1 MRIALQLLFSILSI
15 SLVAQ
20 NISIQGVLRDPN
32 GRTVDDGTYSVIFS
46 IYDVASSGTALWTD
60 TYENLQ
66 VNHGVFQA
74 SLGEDVSLDGLA
86 FDTEYHVGVTVEN
99 FAEMTPRIPITIYP
113 YAKAILGQDNQF
125 PSTGNIVLAK
135 DSIIVEQGAL
145 KFEGPDGRIV
155 FNDGTSLNT
164 ANFSGPASALLNP
177 SSINI
182 NADKDDVGA
191 GAINFQI
198 GGTTEAAILNDGTL
212 EAGPIQ
218 SRSAGGDAD
227 TLLLNPSGGIVLAS
241 SGSVQSGSQGATR
254 GFVSALGGAT
264 AGGGVLEMYL
274 PSDQWGTLKKYF
286 WTTGANSNLYLG
298 TQDGSDNFANRLG
311 ISPLG
316 YIGLGGA
323 QSGPQFE
330 LALGDTDTG
339 IDWIS
344 DGDLEIKT
352 NGAARMKFTSN
363 GAIGLGSS
371 STRSDTRL
379 FVKTDGSAMG
389 SLFLEHTGSNFRVR
403 PSSAGSSTSII
414 ENSAGPLVLNPSNH
428 NVGIGTTNTG
438 QAKLVIGNSP
448 SGGAQVA
455 YAWSTAVNP
464 SAIINWNTSLGFASS
479 FSVWA
484 DGNYGGSGF
493 LIASD
498 KRIKEIIGRS
508 DNFKDLELIKKIKIT
523 DYSFT
528 DKVKNGGKVEKKV
541 IAQEVAEVFPQ
552 AVNRSLGVIPNIYEV
567 PKTTSFSEG
576 LLKIELN
583 KAHQLKVG
591 DRIQCYVGNEK
602 VFKDVRTVEGEK
614 VFIVEFDHKPEAFFV
629 YGQEVDDFH
638 TVDYDAI
645 SMLNVSATQELAKQV
660 ETLQEENKQLKKQ
673 LESMKSL
680 EARLSDLEVL
690 LKPVQDT
697 QLGKN

>member
-1 MRIALQLLFSILSI
+1 M
-15 SLVAQ
+15 
-20 NISIQGVLRDPN
+20 
-32 GRTVDDGTYSVIFS
+32 
-46 IYDVASSGTALWTD
+46 
-60 TYENLQ
+60 
-66 VNHGVFQA
+66 
-74 SLGEDVSLDGLA
+74 
-86 FDTEYHVGVTVEN
+86 EN

-177 SSINI
+177 SSVNI

-191 GAINFQI
+191 GSINFQI
-198 GGTTEAAILNDGTL
+198 GGTTEATILNDGTL

-218 SRSAGGDAD
+218 SRSVGGDPD

-330 LALGDTDTG
+330 LALGGADTG
-339 IDWIS
+339 IDWIA

-371 STRSDTRL
+371 STRSDSRL
-379 FVKTDGSAMG
+379 FVNTDGSAMG

-403 PSSAGSSTSII
+403 PLGAGSSTTII
-414 ENSAGPLVLNPSNH
+414 ENSAGQLLINPSASH
-428 NVGIGTTNTG
+428 NVGIGTSSPT
-438 QAKLVIGNSP
+438 QAKLVVGGGPFNNLGTIQAWMDASFVGANQNLSNSYNYSIFAQDAIG
-448 SGGAQVA
+448 SGRAFFLLSDARIKHIEGR
-455 YAWSTAVNP
+455 T
-464 SAIINWNTSLGFASS
+464 NTS
-479 FSVWA
+479 
-484 DGNYGGSGF
+484 
-493 LIASD
+493 
-498 KRIKEIIGRS
+498 E
-508 DNFKDLELIKKIKIT
+508 DLDILNDLRIT
-523 DYSFT
+523 DYSYI
-528 DKVKNGGKVEKKV
+528 DKAQYGNKKEKKL
-541 IAQEVAEVFPQ
+541 IAQEVKEIYPDAISLRTDYVPDVYAFATDIEFTEEDEFLTITLENVHELEKGQYVKIITDHGELRKEVI
-552 AVNRSLGVIPNIYEV
+552 AVKSA
-567 PKTTSFSEG
+567 TTFVVKHNVQVDK
-576 LLKIELN
+576 LF
-583 KAHQLKVG
+583 
-591 DRIQCYVGNEK
+591 
-602 VFKDVRTVEGEK
+602 VFGK
-614 VFIVEFDHKPEAFFV
+614 
-629 YGQEVDDFH
+629 EVDDFH
-638 TVDYDAI
+638 AIDYDAI

-660 ETLQEENKQLKKQ
+660 EALQAENEQLKKQ
-673 LESMKSL
+673 LERMKSL
-680 EARLSDLEVL
+680 EARLSSMEAL
-690 LKPVQDT
+690 LKPAQET
-697 QLGKN
+697 QVGKN